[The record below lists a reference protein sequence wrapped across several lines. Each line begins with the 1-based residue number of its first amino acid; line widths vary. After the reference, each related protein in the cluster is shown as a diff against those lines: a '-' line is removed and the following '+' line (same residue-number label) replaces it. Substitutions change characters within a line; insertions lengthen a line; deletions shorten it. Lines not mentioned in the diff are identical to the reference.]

1 MDTHI
6 VWSMDKRNNEMAVV
20 TLQDFLSDL
29 LTDSIT
35 VVIIKISFIWFMV
48 RLLVSTIE
56 EIMVTFFITTMVL
69 VHSVLQKIKEVGRGG
84 Q

>member
-1 MDTHI
+1 
-6 VWSMDKRNNEMAVV
+6 MDKRNNEMAVV